1 MIENDLSPPYA
12 PNALL
17 GAVLKRVFTRIQVDP
32 GWADQVRRLSETGSV
47 LYVLP
52 NLNWLDFLAL
62 DHLTKRHGLPPIRYV
77 NDLGLWLL
85 NPEGPTVRGM
95 GLFNMLMPHR
105 RQSTAAEFQRALE
118 RGGSACLFLKRPP
131 SVIDATLGASGGRGL
146 QEGDELVRAMLRVAG
161 EEKKPIFVLPL
172 VFLWSKS
179 PDRLE
184 SSPVDFLLGPR
195 AWPTPA
201 RALAQWMY
209 NFKHVEMRMAQPIE
223 VQDFLRTH
231 ADQSETVQVRRLVYM
246 TLRRLERERRGMVG
260 PAEKSPARI
269 RAEILRSPRL
279 RSVIADVAGP
289 KLEDRV
295 SKTEDAAKM
304 LRELQ
309 ATPSSDVIKGMGM
322 ALRWGFSRIYHGIDF
337 VGEDVERVRNASRDG
352 TLVLLP
358 SHKSHIDYL
367 VLSYFFYEH
376 NLPVPLIAAGDN
388 LNFQPVGPIFRRAG
402 AFFIRRSFKGD
413 RLYAAVVDAYVRRL
427 IRDGYPIELF
437 LEGGRSRT
445 GKLLEPKFG
454 MLNMIVDAVLAVPQ
468 QKVHFVPVSIGYERI
483 IEAKSYQHELS
494 GGEKKKEEATDLL
507 SAGDVLR
514 HRYGRIN
521 LQVGQILTL
530 EDMANDLGFQASEL
544 GRPAKRRAAVMRLG
558 NRVMDEINRVT
569 AVTPGALTALTL
581 LSSAETTLSEE
592 LILARAARLLA
603 ILIRLGARTTSS
615 TTLGEAN
622 LRASSIREALQM
634 FIEAELVVATPDA
647 SSAKGSRTPA
657 AGRNYR
663 VIDDSRLELDTSKN
677 IVIHFFVE
685 RALVASS
692 LSYDEKGQVLPT
704 DVDVLRTRVRY
715 ASRLFKHEFR
725 FRADASFDTI
735 FDSTLAVLL
744 SDGHLAQNGT
754 AIVPGPGE
762 LGSTGAEWLDFYRRT
777 LRPFFEGY
785 WLTTRALEHLL
796 GTDLSEKELVKTTLG
811 LGKQLLES
819 GQIRLRE
826 AVSKPLIQNALHAL
840 SEMGYLRSRADKF
853 ELVGTYQ
860 DPDALRAL
868 AEQVEAF
875 VSGQHRVE
883 Q

>member
-12 PNALL
+12 PNALM
-17 GAVLKRVFTRIQVDP
+17 GAVLKRVFSRIQVDP
-32 GWADQVRRLSETGSV
+32 CWADQVRKLSESGRV

-62 DHLTKRHGLPPIRYV
+62 DHLIKRHRLPPIRYV

-95 GLFNMLMPHR
+95 GLFNMLLPHR

-118 RGGSACLFLKRPP
+118 RGGSASLFLKRPA
-131 SVIDATLGASGGRGL
+131 SVIDATLGVSGGRGL
-146 QEGDELVRAMLRVAG
+146 QEGDELVRSVLRVAREG
-161 EEKKPIFVLPL
+161 DKPIYVLPL
-172 VFLWSKS
+172 VFVWSKS
-179 PDRLE
+179 PDRLG
-184 SSPVDFLLGPR
+184 SSPVDFLLGSR
-195 AWPTPA
+195 RFPTPA
-201 RALAQWMY
+201 RALGQWLY
-209 NFKHVEMRMAQPIE
+209 NFKHAEMRMAEPIE
-223 VQDFLRTH
+223 VQDFVRTH
-231 ADQSETVQVRRLVYM
+231 SDQAETVQVRRLIYM

-279 RSVIADVAGP
+279 RSVISDVAGP
-289 KLEDRV
+289 TVEDRAA
-295 SKTEDAAKM
+295 KAEDAAKM
-304 LRELQ
+304 LAELQ
-309 ATPSSDVIKGMGM
+309 ATPSSDVIKGMGV

-337 VGEDVERVRNASRDG
+337 VAEDVERMRNAARDG

-376 NLPVPLIAAGDN
+376 NLPMPLIAAGDN

-454 MLNMIVDAVLAVPQ
+454 LLNMIVDAVLAVPQ
-468 QKVHFVPVSIGYERI
+468 QRVHFVPVSIGYERI
-483 IEAKSYQHELS
+483 IEAKSYQRELS

-521 LQVGQILTL
+521 LQVGQIMTL
-530 EDMANDLGFQASEL
+530 QEMANDLGFRPEEL
-544 GRPAKRRAAVMRLG
+544 ARPAKRRAAVLRLG

-581 LSSAETTLSEE
+581 LSSAETTLSETQ
-592 LILARAARLLA
+592 ILARASRLLA
-603 ILIRLGARTTSS
+603 ILIRLGARTTNS
-615 TTLGEAN
+615 TILGESN
-622 LRASSIREALQM
+622 LRAASIREALQM
-634 FIEAELVVATPDA
+634 FIEAELVVATPEV
-647 SSAKGSRTPA
+647 SSTEGSRAPPHRT
-657 AGRNYR
+657 YR
-663 VIDDSRLELDTSKN
+663 VLEDSRLELDTSKN

-692 LSYDEKGQVLPT
+692 LSYDENARVLPT
-704 DVDVLRTRVRY
+704 DLETLRARVRY

-725 FRADASFDTI
+725 FRADAPFDTI
-735 FDSTLAVLL
+735 FEGTLSALL
-744 SDGHLAQNGT
+744 LDGHLEQKGSL
-754 AIVPGPGE
+754 ISPGPGE
-762 LGSTGAEWLDFYRRT
+762 LGWQGSEWLDFYRRT
-777 LRPFFEGY
+777 LQPFFEGY
-785 WLTTRALEHLL
+785 WLATRTLDHLL
-796 GTDLSEKELVKTTLG
+796 GAELSEKELLKIGLG
-811 LGKQLLES
+811 LGMKLLES
-819 GQIRLRE
+819 GQLRLRE
-826 AVSKPLIQNALHAL
+826 AVSKPLVQNALHAL

-860 DPDALRAL
+860 DPDALLAL
-868 AEQVEAF
+868 TEQVHAF
-875 VSGQHRVE
+875 VTGEHRVE
-883 Q
+883 P